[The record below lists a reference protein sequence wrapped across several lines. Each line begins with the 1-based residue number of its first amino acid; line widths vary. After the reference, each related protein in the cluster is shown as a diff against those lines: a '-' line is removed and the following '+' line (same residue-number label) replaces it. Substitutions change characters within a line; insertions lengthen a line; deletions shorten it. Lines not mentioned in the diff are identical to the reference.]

1 VSVISVSS
9 NNARSVDP
17 VTFEVLSHRLWSIND
32 EQAMI
37 AARVSGS
44 PAIYEAYDFN
54 CALLTPDGQ
63 GLFSG
68 MYIIH
73 HAVPID
79 ILVRKILDQWPLDE
93 IREGDMFFTNDPWSG
108 ALHANDGILVSPIF
122 DAGEIVCWTGIVM
135 HEQDVGGPVPGSSA
149 PGAKDRYGEAP
160 IFTPIKM
167 VENYQFRRDIEAAF
181 LCNHRTPELN
191 ALNLRARLAALT
203 ITHRR
208 IHELIGEYGRDTFLA
223 LQGDILDYVEQV
235 VRDRVRKIPD
245 GVWEANTHLD
255 HGEHEIYEIR
265 CALSKR
271 GDSLKLDFAG
281 TSPQAAAPL
290 NCAYSGLMGG
300 CFGNFLLSMFFDV
313 PWTVGAATRILTI
326 EAEEGTIINA
336 TSPAPVSLASVMG
349 TWAVQDVVGEAFG
362 KMLMASEELWDEA
375 QATWNPGIN
384 ATIVASVDANG
395 APLVAPLMECMAGG
409 AGARAFA
416 DGLDTGGLQQ
426 SLSSTLP
433 NVETMEER
441 LPLLY
446 VYRKERM
453 DSCGHGRYRGG
464 LGLEYAVVPH
474 KNLNPIE
481 QVTHGSAVSQPAA
494 HGLSGGTPAPLQ
506 SSVLLRDAALAAIF
520 ARGEVPQ
527 AEEEIEASETEV
539 LSAQAVT
546 PVGDDDCRV
555 SLVTGGGGYGDPLLR
570 DPGSVE
576 TDVRRSRIS
585 APIAREVYG
594 VLIDESGARDD
605 VASEGAR
612 EQIRAERLR
621 TARPVSAS
629 KRARLEGAEVLHRVA
644 DTVDAVIH
652 DGDRAL
658 RCSECE
664 ERLAGY
670 GEDYKLGCYV
680 RELSLSELSPLNAR
694 GDDGRMVARQFVC
707 PGCGTAVALDI
718 QEREKPLMLGSYLV
732 QQVVE

>member
-1 VSVISVSS
+1 V
-9 NNARSVDP
+9 NANADQPGAGRSVDP

-79 ILVRKILDQWPLDE
+79 ILVRKIIDQWPLEE
-93 IREGDMFFTNDPWSG
+93 IHEGDMFFTNDPWSG

-135 HEQDVGGPVPGSSA
+135 HEQDVGGPVPGSMTVDS
-149 PGAKDRYGEAP
+149 KDRYGEAP

-191 ALNLRARLAALT
+191 ALGLRARLAALT

-208 IHELIGEYGRDTFLA
+208 IHEVIDEYGRETFLA
-223 LQGDILDYVEQV
+223 LQRDILDYVERV

-245 GVWEANTHLD
+245 GVWEAGSHLD
-255 HGEHEIYEIR
+255 YGTQEMFEVR
-265 CALSKR
+265 CLLTKR
-271 GDSLKLDFAG
+271 DDSLKLDFAG
-281 TSPQAAAPL
+281 TAPQVAAPM
-290 NCAYSGLMGG
+290 NSTYSGLMGG

-313 PWTVGAATRILTI
+313 PWAVGAARRILEI
-326 EAEEGTIINA
+326 EAQEGTIINA
-336 TSPAPVSLASVMG
+336 ISPAPVSVASVMG
-349 TWAVQDVVGEAFG
+349 TWAVQNVVAEAFG
-362 KMLMASEELWDEA
+362 KMLMTTEELWDEA
-375 QATWNPGIN
+375 QAVWTPSIN
-384 ATIVASVDANG
+384 ATVVASVDADG

-409 AGARAFA
+409 GGSRAFA

-433 NVETMEER
+433 NVESTESR

-464 LGLEYAVVPH
+464 LGLEYAVLPH
-474 KNLNPIE
+474 KNPNPIA
-481 QVTHGSAVSQPAA
+481 QVTLASAVSQPAA

-506 SSVLLRDAALAAIF
+506 SNVLMRDAALSEIF
-520 ARGEVPQ
+520 ARGRVPR
-527 AEEEIEASETEV
+527 AEEEIEAAATEV
-539 LSAQAVT
+539 LPAQAMT
-546 PVGDDDCRV
+546 PVGDSDCRV
-555 SLVTGGGGYGDPLLR
+555 SLVTGGGGYGDPILR
-570 DPGSVE
+570 DPTSVE

-585 APIAREVYG
+585 AQIAREVYG
-594 VLIDESGARDD
+594 VVIDQNGSWDAGATEKARD
-605 VASEGAR
+605 
-612 EQIRAERLR
+612 QLRAERLR
-621 TARPVSAS
+621 ESRPVSS
-629 KRARLEGAEVLHRVA
+629 SQRSRAEQAETLHRVA
-644 DTVDAVIH
+644 DTVQAVLC

-658 RCSECE
+658 RCTECH
-664 ERLAGY
+664 ERLASY
-670 GEDYKLGCYV
+670 QEDYKRGCHV
-680 RELSLSELSPLNAR
+680 RELSLSQLSPLNGR
-694 GDDGRMVARQFVC
+694 CDDGRMVARQFLC

-718 QEREKPLMLGSYLV
+718 QQRGAPLMLGSHLA
-732 QQVVE
+732 